1 MTLLN
6 GKIAIITGASSG
18 IGCAAAK
25 LFAREGA
32 KLVVTGR
39 RQDALN
45 AVIAEIEAEGGQAVA
60 ISGDVRDEAL
70 QARLVETAVSRFG
83 GLDIAF
89 NNAGVIGEMGPVTG
103 LSLEAWRETIETNLT
118 AAFLGAKH
126 QAAAMGARGGSLIF
140 TSTFVGHT
148 AGMPGMAAYAAS
160 KAGLIGF
167 VQVLAAELGRQ
178 NVRVNALLPG
188 GTDTPMSITNAPD
201 ATPELL
207 AFVEGLHALKRMAQP
222 EEIANAAL
230 FLASD
235 MSSFVTGTAM
245 LADGGVSIS
254 RT

>member
-6 GKIAIITGASSG
+6 DKVAIITGASSG
-18 IGCAAAK
+18 IGRAAAK

-39 RQDALN
+39 RQAALDS
-45 AVIAEIEAEGGQAVA
+45 VVGEIEAEGGQAVA

-70 QARLVETAVSRFG
+70 QARLVDTAVSRFG
-83 GLDIAF
+83 KLDIGF
-89 NNAGVIGEMGPVTG
+89 NNAGGVGEMGPVAE
-103 LSLEAWRETIETNLT
+103 LSPEGWRETLEINLT

-126 QAAAMGARGGSLIF
+126 QSAAMGKGGSLIF

-178 NVRVNALLPG
+178 NIRANALLPG
-188 GTDTPMSITNAPD
+188 GTDTPASITNAPD
-201 ATPELL
+201 ATPEVL

-235 MSSFVTGTAM
+235 MASFVTGTAM